1 MGRAEV
7 GTLVIKLNIEN
18 VGRLVG
24 GILLNALGAL
34 ENIAQ
39 LIGIMVGEPALGTL
53 VGIELGL
60 TVGFALGFAV
70 GILVLGLTV
79 GLEIGLIVGLALG
92 LVVGILVLGL
102 VVGLALGLVV
112 GILVL
117 GLVVGL
123 ELGLIVEILVRG
135 LSVFILGNNVFF
147 GIRFL
152 LGLVV
157 VTESSLLNG
166 IAVGLRPF
174 LFVGFGDRT
183 ES

>member
-102 VVGLALGLVV
+102 VVGL
-112 GILVL
+112 
-117 GLVVGL
+117 